1 MDCVLTAKRL
11 LLPNGELEHG
21 AVLVKDGRISAV
33 GKEEEF
39 LGVDLPRL
47 EYCGQVLS
55 PGFFDLHIHGCM
67 GRVADESEDAVELLA
82 GYLPQTG
89 TTSFLATA
97 MTARGCK
104 HAAAAIAAQK
114 EGKAPG
120 AVIRG
125 IYMEGPFLSPR
136 KLAGAEGADL
146 DLVAPSIHALEE
158 ILATGCGNIRVMGLG
173 IELDGAREV
182 MRALKSRGI
191 VVSAAHTK
199 AEYADIL
206 AAKADGLTHATHLYN
221 VMSGLHH
228 RRPGVVGAVLT
239 SDDLT
244 TELICDGVHLHP
256 AAIDVALR
264 CKGSDRIAMI
274 TDMTLGGLPDGDYDN
289 GTVQIEVRDNI
300 ARFKGVDPE
309 ADHAIVGSTRPM
321 LSGVETVVSL
331 GYPLYEAV
339 KMAALTPAVIAGLD
353 DETGSIAVG
362 KSADFAVFDEA
373 FSPVMTMIRGEIA
386 FERA

>member
-1 MDCVLTAKRL
+1 
-11 LLPNGELEHG
+11 
-21 AVLVKDGRISAV
+21 
-33 GKEEEF
+33 
-39 LGVDLPRL
+39 
-47 EYCGQVLS
+47 
-55 PGFFDLHIHGCM
+55 
-67 GRVADESEDAVELLA
+67 
-82 GYLPQTG
+82 
-89 TTSFLATA
+89 

-104 HAAAAIAAQK
+104 HAAGAIAAQK
-114 EGKAPG
+114 VGKVPG
-120 AVIRG
+120 AMIRG

-136 KLAGAEGADL
+136 KLAGAEGADQ
-146 DLVAPSIHALEE
+146 DIVAPSLLALEE
-158 ILATGCGNIRVMGLG
+158 ILAIGDGNIRVMGLG
-173 IELDGAREV
+173 VELDGASEI

-191 VVSAAHTK
+191 VVSAAHTR

-206 AAKADGLTHATHLYN
+206 AAKANGMTHATHLYN

-239 SDDLT
+239 CDDIT

-300 ARFKGVDPE
+300 ARFKGADSE
-309 ADHAIVGSTRPM
+309 ADHALAGSTRPM
-321 LSGVETVVSL
+321 LSGVKTVVSL
-331 GYPLYEAV
+331 GYPLFEAV
-339 KMAALTPAVIAGLD
+339 KMASLTPAKIAGLD
-353 DETGSIAVG
+353 AEIGSIAVG

-373 FSPVMTMIRGEIA
+373 FSPVFTMIHGEVVFQQKDSPSQHWKA
-386 FERA
+386 